1 MSDSV
6 ALLEGDRSRHK
17 CLEPKVLCPL
27 LVSIGLLSLTTA
39 VCIGYFSD
47 NYGDSLPIRIMALN
61 TWGMPELFGAKD
73 KDLRM
78 KAIGRML
85 AKQEYDLYLFE
96 ELWLRP
102 DHNTILQHLPHGY
115 HMTSYDS
122 MTQKECPYDVF
133 TPGLCCDGAATPSGC
148 SGLAIASRFP
158 FTQTSFTIYNKHGPI
173 ADGEKLARKGFGR
186 VRIAP
191 KENVTIDVFV
201 THTCANDEVLDK
213 TAREHQVAQLL
224 ESVQASSADFA
235 LLGGDF
241 NSDPRASNEATYAHL
256 KKTMASSMED
266 FFKHITDWLVPKK
279 ASYGN
284 PRNSYSNMY
293 APVLYDYIWHRT
305 KPGNLIVTNMFD
317 LPFLTTTKTMLTQH
331 EDSSVSKKSGATSK
345 KQVSLSDHEAVSA
358 SLYLFKKKY

>member
-6 ALLEGDRSRHK
+6 ALLEEERPRHK
-17 CLEPKVLCPL
+17 CLQPKVLCPL

-47 NYGDSLPIRIMALN
+47 NFGAAVPLRILALN

-73 KDLRM
+73 KELRM
-78 KAIGRML
+78 KAIGQML
-85 AKQEYDLYLFE
+85 AKKEYDIYLFE

-102 DHNTILQHLPHGY
+102 DHNTILQHLPDGY

-158 FTQTSFTIYNKHGPI
+158 FIESSFTVYNEHGPM

-191 KENVTIDVFV
+191 KENLTIDVFV
-201 THTCANDEVLDK
+201 THTCASDAVADK

-224 ESVQASSADFA
+224 ASVKASSADFT

-241 NSDPRASNEATYAHL
+241 NSDPRAPNETTYTSL
-256 KKTMASSMED
+256 KKSLSSSMED
-266 FFKHITDWLVPKK
+266 FFKHIRDWLVPKK

-293 APVLYDYIWHRT
+293 APVLYDYIWHRAQ
-305 KPGNLIVTNMFD
+305 PGNLIVTNMFD
-317 LPFLTTTKTMLTQH
+317 LPFLTTVKTKLSQH
-331 EDSSVSKKSGATSK
+331 EDSSSSKTGSTSTTH
-345 KQVSLSDHEAVSA
+345 VSLSDHEPVSA